1 MLKESGN
8 IFKDKK
14 TGEVFTQRINQPDVL
29 PTVRWLETQTDLNL
43 VDNMLGTTGKKA
55 SSGDLDLGVDESKI
69 SKDELIAKLL
79 TIKGVGKDDVKK
91 SGSNVHLKTPING
104 DPSNG
109 FVQTDFMFGDP
120 EWMKFSLQGGGHNS
134 PYRGAHKH
142 ILLAS
147 VAKAT
152 KTEERPEGMK
162 ERPEGMKWSYLN
174 GLMDRA
180 TNETISKDPDTI
192 ARILLGPR
200 YSGSDLSNVE
210 AIVNAIKDRPNF
222 DELVAEANETF
233 LKDKTYPVPPVTRS
247 VGMLQEALEARIQHP
262 EDMIYWEGSA
272 GAQKAI
278 NALLELAENATS
290 TTTVKWDGSPAIVFG
305 VDKDN
310 KFILTDKGGFT
321 VKSYKGR
328 TESPEE
334 LEAMIKARGEKQGKD
349 YSEFASSMS
358 SIFTPFKSALRTV
371 DKEPGQGVFFKGDLL
386 YMRKP
391 TLINGEFEF
400 KPNVVTYRVPADS
413 ELGRK
418 IADSKIGIVIHGIIK
433 EEEDGSTTE
442 ESLEEITS
450 YFHGDLSSGGLSAG
464 PVLMFTPVF
473 VNDVPKFELEMVK
486 KAEDLQGKVESS
498 ASDIDSVLDES
509 ELIAKKMKDLPDVLY
524 SYTNSKADSFSSV
537 SSDDFKSFVENNP
550 KLSKPK
556 IKNIL
561 DYLKIKENGFRV
573 LFEIVKEIEQLKNEL
588 VSQFDKQSTAVK
600 AFIGSTPG
608 GEGYVTKGSSG
619 LIKLVNRGGFT
630 AANRAL
636 IREQKEG
643 GLKTIGYYP
652 GSFKPFHRGHYESI
666 LKAKELVD
674 ELIVVVSTT
683 DRVRPDE
690 FPLSGQASKEYLE
703 KYIEP
708 ELKAKRVK
716 VLYLEGS
723 PVKYTFETITGM
735 DNRDDIYVYLFTGPE
750 DMKRFNEA
758 DLKKNFPKLTEKERI
773 KVEPTTV
780 ITRDSGEDRISG
792 TATRQ
797 ALENDDLDGFKAM
810 LPNIPAVQKDAKKIM
825 DAFKEAGK
833 KLKEQQAAKEAAKK
847 TKKKPTNESVL
858 YECILLLIKEHLIL
872 EKKKKKRKGRIH
884 FPPEIEDII
893 KTKLKKQYKG
903 NEAAIYGTA
912 TKIMKAM
919 GLKKI
924 SK

>member
-14 TGEVFTQRINQPDVL
+14 TGEVFTQRINQSDVL

-55 SSGDLDLGVDESKI
+55 SSGDLDLGVDENKI
-69 SKDELIAKLL
+69 SKDELVAKLL

-91 SGSNVHLKTPING
+91 SGSSVHLKTPIGG
-104 DPSNG
+104 DPLNG

-134 PYRGAHKH
+134 PYRGTHKH

-147 VAKAT
+147 IAKAT
-152 KTEERPEGMK
+152 KTK

-174 GLMDRA
+174 GLVDRA
-180 TNETISKDPDTI
+180 TNETITKDPNII
-192 ARILLGPR
+192 ADILLGPG
-200 YSGSDLSNVE
+200 YSGKDLSNVE
-210 AIVNAIKDRPNF
+210 AIVNAIKDRPEF

-233 LKDKTYPVPPVTRS
+233 SKDKTYPVSPVTRS
-247 VGMLQEALEARIQHP
+247 VGMLKEALEARIQHP
-262 EDMIYWEGSA
+262 EDMIYWEGSV

-278 NALLELAENATS
+278 NGLLELAENATS

-349 YSEFASSMS
+349 YSEFASHMS
-358 SIFTPFKSALRTV
+358 SIFTPFKSALRTI
-371 DKEPGQGVFFKGDLL
+371 DKKPEQGVFFKGDLL

-391 TLINGEFEF
+391 TLVNGEFEF
-400 KPNVVTYRVPADS
+400 KPNIVTYRVPADS

-418 IADSKIGIVIHGIIK
+418 IADSEIGIVLHGIIK
-433 EEEDGSTTE
+433 EEADGSTTE
-442 ESLEEITS
+442 ESLGEITS

-464 PVLMFTPVF
+464 PVLMFAPVF

-486 KAEDLQGKVESS
+486 KAEKLQSKIESS
-498 ASDIDSVLDES
+498 SSDIDSVLDES
-509 ELIAKKMKDLPDVLY
+509 ELTLKKMKDLPDVLY
-524 SYTNSKADSFSSV
+524 SYTNSKADNFSSV
-537 SSDDFKSFVENNP
+537 SYNDFKSFVENNP

-561 DYLKIKENGFRV
+561 DYVKTKENGFKV

-588 VSQFDKQSTAVK
+588 VSQFDKQNTAVK

-608 GEGYVTKGSSG
+608 GEGYVSKGSSG
-619 LIKLVNRGGFT
+619 FVKLVNRGGFT
-630 AANRAL
+630 AAHRSMVY
-636 IREQKEG
+636 EQKKD
-643 GLKTIGYYP
+643 GLKRIGYYP

-674 ELIVVVSTT
+674 ELNVIASAN
-683 DRVRPDE
+683 DRVRPGE
-690 FPLSGQASKEYLE
+690 FPLSGQVSKDYLE
-703 KYIEP
+703 TYIKP
-708 ELKAKRVK
+708 A
-716 VLYLEGS
+716 LEAQGINLIVSTGS
-723 PVKYTFETITGM
+723 PVADTYTLVGEQA
-735 DNRDDIYVYLFTGPE
+735 DNDVFVYLFAGP
-750 DMKRFNEA
+750 DDLYRFSPESIR
-758 DLKKNFPKLTEKERI
+758 KNFPKLAEKERI
-773 KVEPTTV
+773 IVEPTTV
-780 ITRDSGEDRISG
+780 ITGDSGGERISG

-797 ALENDDLDGFKAM
+797 ALENNDLDGFKAM
-810 LPNIPAVQKDAKKIM
+810 LPNIPVVQKNAQKIM
-825 DAFKEAGK
+825 SAFKKAGE
-833 KLKEQQAAKEAAKK
+833 KLKEEQAAKEAAKQ
-847 TKKKPTNESVL
+847 KKKTPIKESAL
-858 YECILLLIKEHLIL
+858 YECVLLLIKEHLIL
-872 EKKKKKRKGRIH
+872 EKKKKRKGKIH
-884 FPPEIEDII
+884 FPPEVEEII

-919 GLKKI
+919 RLKKI

>member
-8 IFKDKK
+8 VFKDKK
-14 TGEVFTQRINQPDVL
+14 TGEVFTQRINQLDVL
-29 PTVRWLETQTDLNL
+29 PTVEWLETQTGLNL

-69 SKDELIAKLL
+69 SKDELVAKLL
-79 TIKGVGKDDVKK
+79 SIKGVGKDDVKK
-91 SGSNVHLKTPING
+91 SGSSVHLKTPING

-120 EWMKFSLQGGGHNS
+120 EWMKFSLQGGGQNS
-134 PYRGAHKH
+134 PYRGTHKH

-162 ERPEGMKWSYLN
+162 WSYLN
-174 GLMDRA
+174 GLVDRA

-192 ARILLGPR
+192 ARILLGPG
-200 YSGSDLSNVE
+200 YSGPDLSNVE

-233 LKDKTYPVPPVTRS
+233 SKDKTYPVPPVTRS
-247 VGMLQEALEARIQHP
+247 LSMLKEALEARIQHP
-262 EDMIYWEGSA
+262 EDMIYWDGSV

-305 VDKDN
+305 VDKDD

-358 SIFTPFKSALRTV
+358 SIFTPFKSALRTI

-391 TLINGEFEF
+391 TLVNGEFQF
-400 KPNVVTYRVPADS
+400 KPNVVTYKVPADS
-413 ELGRK
+413 ELGKK
-418 IADSKIGIVIHGIIK
+418 IADSEIGIVVHGVIK

-450 YFHGDLSSGGLSAG
+450 YFHGDLSSGGLSVG

-486 KAEDLQGKVESS
+486 KAEELQAKVESS
-498 ASDIDSVLDES
+498 SADIDSVLDES

-524 SYTNSKADSFSSV
+524 SYTNSKADNFSSV

-561 DYLKIKENGFRV
+561 DYIKIKENGFRV
-573 LFEIVKEIEQLKNEL
+573 LFEIVKEIEQLKNQL

-608 GEGYVTKGSSG
+608 GEGYVAKGSSG
-619 LIKLVNRGGFT
+619 LIKLINRGGFT

-636 IREQKEG
+636 IREQKSD
-643 GLKTIGYYP
+643 GLKRIGYYP

-666 LKAKELVD
+666 LAAKDKVD
-674 ELIVVVSTT
+674 ELTVVASTA

-690 FPLSGQASKEYLE
+690 FPLSGEASTRYMETYIKPALQE
-703 KYIEP
+703 KGIE
-708 ELKAKRVK
+708 LV
-716 VLYLEGS
+716 LEGS
-723 PVKYTFETITGM
+723 PIKYTYDTVAMM
-735 DNRDDIYVYLFTGPE
+735 DNDTDVMVHLFAGPE
-750 DMKRFNEA
+750 DMARFNQAAFER
-758 DLKKNFPKLTEKERI
+758 NFPNLTSAGRVKAEE
-773 KVEPTTV
+773 TTV
-780 ITRDSGEDRISG
+780 ITRDSGKERISG

-810 LPNIPAVQKDAKKIM
+810 LPNIPAVQENAKKIM
-825 DAFKEAGK
+825 DAFKKAGE
-833 KLKEQQAAKEAAKK
+833 KLQEEQTAKEAAKK
-847 TKKKPTNESVL
+847 TKKKPANESAL
-858 YECILLLIKEHLIL
+858 YECILFLIKEHLIL

-884 FPPEIEDII
+884 FPPEVEDII

>member
-8 IFKDKK
+8 VFKDKK
-14 TGEVFTQRINQPDVL
+14 TGEVFTQRINQSDVL

-69 SKDELIAKLL
+69 SKDELVAKLL

-91 SGSNVHLKTPING
+91 SGSNVHLKTPIGG

-120 EWMKFSLQGGGHNS
+120 EWMKFSMQGGGHNS

-147 VAKAT
+147 IAKAT
-152 KTEERPEGMK
+152 KTEEHR
-162 ERPEGMKWSYLN
+162 EGMKWSYLK

-180 TNETISKDPDTI
+180 TDETITKDPNTI
-192 ARILLGPR
+192 ARILLGSNH
-200 YSGSDLSNVE
+200 SGSALSNVE
-210 AIVNAIKDRPNF
+210 AIVNAIKDHPNF

-233 LKDKTYPVPPVTRS
+233 AKDKTYPVPPVTRS
-247 VGMLQEALEARIQHP
+247 VGMLQEALEVRIQHP

-358 SIFTPFKSALRTV
+358 SIFRPFKSALRTV

-400 KPNVVTYRVPADS
+400 KPNVVTYRVPANS

-418 IADSKIGIVIHGIIK
+418 IADSEIGIVIHGIIK

-588 VSQFDKQSTAVK
+588 VSQFDKQSTTVK

-608 GEGYVTKGSSG
+608 GEGYVAKGSSG

-674 ELIVVVSTT
+674 ELNVIASAS
-683 DRVRPDE
+683 DRVRPGE
-690 FPLSGQASKEYLE
+690 FPLSGQVSKEYLE
-703 KYIEP
+703 KYIKPALE
-708 ELKAKRVK
+708 AKGINLIVSA
-716 VLYLEGS
+716 GS
-723 PVKYTFETITGM
+723 PVSDAYISIGEQADKNVF
-735 DNRDDIYVYLFTGPE
+735 VYLFAGPE
-750 DMKRFNEA
+750 DLDRFRPET
-758 DLKKNFPKLTEKERI
+758 LRKNFPKLTEEERI

-780 ITRDSGEDRISG
+780 ITGDSGEERISG

-797 ALENDDLDGFKAM
+797 ALENNDLDGFKVM

-825 DAFKEAGK
+825 IAFKEAGK
-833 KLKEQQAAKEAAKK
+833 KLKEEQAAKK
-847 TKKKPTNESVL
+847 TKKKPANESVL
-858 YECILLLIKEHLIL
+858 YECILLLIKEQIIL
-872 EKKKKKRKGRIH
+872 EKKKRKGRIH
-884 FPPEIEDII
+884 FPPEVEEII